1 MSHIL
6 ITDGAGFIGS
16 HLAEYYALKGDRV
29 MRREKMEKGFLKK
42 LVLGAL
48 FSLLML
54 FPGHESYGRV
64 VLDLNNGKQDMII
77 YGDQMFDG
85 LGYPVF
91 AADINGD
98 GLKDIIVSATANDG
112 PDHLQV
118 NRGTIYI
125 IFGKLSP
132 LPASLNLPHGADLII
147 YGEEHGIN
155 GAEGDEAG
163 YALAA
168 ADLNGDGI
176 DDLIISSIYA
186 DGPNNSRP
194 DAGEVY
200 VIYGRSTFPQEMY
213 LPVDSDIVIYG
224 AKGGQGGDPENPDK
238 GDMTGFAL
246 ATGDLNH
253 DGFKDIVITGILG
266 DGPQNDRPH
275 SGTTYIVWG
284 TGQLPPVIDLANDS
298 NVTTIWGAEAG
309 DYSGFAL
316 FVKDLNQDG
325 IDDLMIGAV
334 GADGP
339 SNSRENCG
347 EVYILYGRPFFPTM
361 IDLTMD
367 ADVIIYGARAGDQG
381 FNPVNYIGSGDINGD
396 GIPDLIIGAP
406 FSDGENIDTTDSG
419 AVYIVFGKG
428 SPLPKTIDLANDTDV
443 VIYGR
448 QPGDKFGFSIAIGD
462 VNGDKKADLIISAPS
477 AGSLYGWKQAGGE
490 AYVFYGRTQFPSIM
504 NASDSD
510 ILIYGA
516 DPFDLLGV
524 SLYSA
529 DVNNDGVEDLLI
541 GVPNSNGF
549 LNLTEGAGEVAIIFG
564 VKGGIGLEAISP
576 INGEVVSCQPV
587 FRWTPGRPN
596 NNIWAFQLFQAPDG
610 GNHLHTSPFLLEPT
624 YALPDN
630 FIADIPANRP
640 LYWKVYGVNPNES
653 PMRVEES
660 LIFSF
665 TRKGLHLLSLQDSVN
680 LQSLPT
686 LEWTQGCSENT
697 SWVVGTSLDPAFTSF
712 LAISPLLSATSWTL
726 PDALWN
732 SLPEGVP
739 IYWMVLGYYQ
749 PVPWRVLLD
758 WSQERWSFIKENPK

>member
-1 MSHIL
+1 
-6 ITDGAGFIGS
+6 
-16 HLAEYYALKGDRV
+16 
-29 MRREKMEKGFLKK
+29 MEKSSLKK
-42 LVLGAL
+42 LAWGAFL
-48 FSLLML
+48 SLWLL
-54 FPGHESYGRV
+54 FPNPEAYGRV
-64 VLDLNNGKQDMII
+64 VLDLSIGKQDMII

-98 GLKDIIVSATANDG
+98 GLRDIIVSATANDG
-112 PDHLQV
+112 PDHLEV
-118 NRGTIYI
+118 NRGAIYVT
-125 IFGKLSP
+125 FGKSSP
-132 LPASLNLPHGADLII
+132 LPALLNLANGADLMI

-186 DGPNNSRP
+186 DGPGNSRP
-194 DAGEVY
+194 DAGEVH
-200 VIYGRSTFPQEMY
+200 VIYGRSTFPREMY
-213 LPVDSDIVIYG
+213 LSVDADIVIYG

-246 ATGDLNH
+246 ATGDLNQ
-253 DGFKDIVITGILG
+253 DGFKDIVISGVLR

-284 TGQLPPVIDLANDS
+284 TSQLPPVIDLASDS

-325 IDDLMIGAV
+325 IDDLMIGAL
-334 GADGP
+334 GGDGP
-339 SNSRENCG
+339 SNSRESCG
-347 EVYILYGRPFFPTM
+347 ETYILYGRVAFPSK
-361 IDLTMD
+361 IDLAMD
-367 ADVIIYGARAGDQG
+367 ADVVVYGARAGDQG

-396 GIPDLIIGAP
+396 GIPDLIIGAL
-406 FSDGENIDTTDSG
+406 FSDGKNFDITDSG
-419 AVYIVFGKG
+419 AVHIVFGKG
-428 SPLPKTIDLANDTDV
+428 SPFPKTIDLANDTDV

-448 QPGDKFGFSIAIGD
+448 QPGDKFGFSIAIGN
-462 VNGDKKADLIISAPS
+462 VNGDTKADLIISAPC
-477 AGSLYGWKQAGGE
+477 AGSLFGWKPAAGE
-490 AYVFYGRTQFPSIM
+490 VYVFYGKAQFSSIM

-529 DVNNDGVEDLLI
+529 DVNHDGVEDLLI
-541 GVPNSNGF
+541 GAPNSNGF
-549 LNLTEGAGEVAIIFG
+549 SNLTEGAGEVAIIFG
-564 VKGGIGLEAISP
+564 VEGGIGLEAISP
-576 INGEVVSCQPV
+576 INGEVASCQPV
-587 FRWTPGRPN
+587 FKWTPGRPN
-596 NNIWAFQLFQAPDG
+596 NNIWVFQLFQAPDG

-630 FIADIPANRP
+630 FLAEIPTNRP

-665 TRKGLHLLSLQDSVN
+665 TRKGLHLLSPQNSAN

-697 SWVVGTSLDPAFTSF
+697 SWVVGTSLDPAFSSF
-712 LAISPLLSATSWTL
+712 LAISPLLSTTSWTL
-726 PDALWN
+726 SDTLWQ

-739 IYWMVLGYYQ
+739 IYWIVLGFYQ
-749 PVPWRVLLD
+749 PVPWRALLE
-758 WSQERWSFIKENPK
+758 WSQEQWSFIRENPQ